1 MSDLKKEKLLTKIRR
16 SPINYF
22 SDLFIIAMVSLWIFD
37 CIYESI
43 IASVVTISSIFLS
56 YKVGANC
63 FDTSMWSSIGSNVSL
78 PLSVGGALWM
88 TKNAVQHAIR
98 NRRGEN
104 APEDFPAVHPEG
116 ENETI
121 ELEQEERG

>member
-1 MSDLKKEKLLTKIRR
+1 MLTKIKR

-22 SDLFIIAMVSLWIFD
+22 SDLFIIAMVSMWILD
-37 CIYESI
+37 NIYQSI
-43 IASVVTISSIFLS
+43 MASAVTISSIVLS
-56 YKVGANC
+56 FQVGSNC
-63 FDTSMWSSIGSNVSL
+63 FDTSMWSSIGSNVAL

-98 NRRGEN
+98 NHRGEN

-116 ENETI
+116 ETEEI
-121 ELEQEERG
+121 ELEQPERG